1 MTQKQREP
9 YAAPSIEPVTMSELM
24 SEAERLMRRS
34 KLELED
40 LEIVRE
46 SIDTRIAAMQTAA
59 EKLAMLLKAARNCH
73 LKMESLFELQ
83 KKGKPWWPPGGFTG
97 TPPGGKGMS
106 NSINPFFVGHDDR

>member
-1 MTQKQREP
+1 MTQEREP
-9 YAAPSIEPVTMSELM
+9 YVAPSVEPVSMSELM

-40 LEIVRE
+40 LEIVKE

-59 EKLAMLLKAARNCH
+59 EKLSVLLQAARNCH

-83 KKGKPWWPPGGFTG
+83 KKGNPWWPP
-97 TPPGGKGMS
+97 
-106 NSINPFFVGHDDR
+106 FVGHDDR